1 MSTQSTGHI
10 RDEECGMEALKGGW
24 QKQGGHLN
32 AHQPYRSI
40 REGDQR
46 HWCQGMAFRLEW

>member
-24 QKQGGHLN
+24 QKQVEDIWMLINHTGALAKETKDIGVK
-32 AHQPYRSI
+32 
-40 REGDQR
+40 
-46 HWCQGMAFRLEW
+46 EWLSD